1 MTWITFLAFAR
12 SLSYFEGGQKSGLA
26 RIIHIWENLLEQRV
40 FVENNKIVFNS
51 KEDKARSLTYG
62 IIKSMFDFDS
72 EFNSPD
78 QIFIVWSC
86 KTLQN
91 WKMILSAPFKDAPL
105 VEVTYN
111 GDKKETY
118 IDVYRKLENVCIPD

>member
-1 MTWITFLAFAR
+1 METR
-12 SLSYFEGGQKSGLA
+12 VQVQDGKMVFE
-26 RIIHIWENLLEQRV
+26 
-40 FVENNKIVFNS
+40 S
-51 KEDKARSLTYG
+51 KEHKARTLMFG
-62 IIKSMFDFDS
+62 IIDSMF
-72 EFNSPD
+72 ETPD
-78 QIFIVWSC
+78 GFVPDDIFIVWSC

-118 IDVYRKLENVCIPD
+118 IDVYTKLENVVIPD

>member
-1 MTWITFLAFAR
+1 LETRVQVAD
-12 SLSYFEGGQKSGLA
+12 GK
-26 RIIHIWENLLEQRV
+26 IIFKN
-40 FVENNKIVFNS
+40 
-51 KEDKARSLTYG
+51 KEDKARTLTYG
-62 IIKSMFDFDS
+62 VIKSMFEFS
-72 EFNSPD
+72 PEFNSPD

-91 WKMILSAPFKDAPL
+91 WKIILSAPFEGAPL

-118 IDVYRKLENVCIPD
+118 IDVYRKLENVRIPD

>member
-1 MTWITFLAFAR
+1 MEEAVQI
-12 SLSYFEGGQKSGLA
+12 
-26 RIIHIWENLLEQRV
+26 ENDKV
-40 FVENNKIVFNS
+40 IFKD
-51 KEDKARSLTYG
+51 KEHKAKSLTYG
-62 IIKSMFDFDS
+62 VLKSMFDFTP

-78 QIFIVWSC
+78 QIYIVWSC

-91 WKMILSAPFKDAPL
+91 WKVLLSAPFKDAPF

-118 IDVYRKLENVCIPD
+118 IEVYKKLENVCIPD